1 MCATILR
8 PGAPVYVFDGG
19 NLGVEFAYGDPS
31 VNVHPTDITDKKI
44 LDGRLRACDCGRRQ
58 SRPDKFWIYVS
69 LRLVWWKSPS
79 SVVFPN

>member
-1 MCATILR
+1 M
-8 PGAPVYVFDGG
+8 FDGG

-58 SRPDKFWIYVS
+58 SRPDDFGFTCLSAWFGGRAQV
-69 LRLVWWKSPS
+69 P
-79 SVVFPN
+79 